1 MEQYIYHNR
10 YGLGEYTTE
19 EPLCV
24 VATGRSPELLQ
35 TYQQFFDSL
44 FRQNYTDYAV
54 VFGHLNFDGETDA
67 KMKKYIEEKEG
78 DFAKKFRTFRDY
90 SEPMKQ
96 GLFQIKYELIK
107 NYCKEGELIVDV
119 DAGDELIGIQALGL
133 INTVFQANPELWF
146 LIANSLY
153 EDPEEDEKN
162 RILPASPKDFK
173 FFWDLFHYDKVKV
186 LRKPFFE
193 SAVSHFSEG
202 MMENEACLRMFQL
215 SGSRFYFL
223 SEFLSFDYRT
233 ELYSP
238 LSSEEKYN
246 LFQILSQP
254 YNQLSFDRDKKQS
267 RTEISLDGGLP
278 FQNTN
283 SLLFFKRLLDSEE
296 ISEKKNNLEEEK
308 MNFFLDSVMEPLEN
322 PKDKRKD
329 SMYLFYRLK

>member
-19 EPLCV
+19 EPLCI

-96 GLFQIKYELIK
+96 GLFQIKSELIK
-107 NYCKEGELIVDV
+107 NYCKKGELIVDV

-153 EDPEEDEKN
+153 EDGGRREKQD
-162 RILPASPKDFK
+162 PACIAEGFQVLLGSVPLRQGESAQEALLRERGFPLLRRDDGKRGVPPNVPVERVAVL
-173 FFWDLFHYDKVKV
+173 LFERVSV
-186 LRKPFFE
+186 LR
-193 SAVSHFSEG
+193 
-202 MMENEACLRMFQL
+202 
-215 SGSRFYFL
+215 
-223 SEFLSFDYRT
+223 
-233 ELYSP
+233 
-238 LSSEEKYN
+238 
-246 LFQILSQP
+246 
-254 YNQLSFDRDKKQS
+254 
-267 RTEISLDGGLP
+267 LP
-278 FQNTN
+278 H
-283 SLLFFKRLLDSEE
+283 
-296 ISEKKNNLEEEK
+296 
-308 MNFFLDSVMEPLEN
+308 
-322 PKDKRKD
+322 
-329 SMYLFYRLK
+329 